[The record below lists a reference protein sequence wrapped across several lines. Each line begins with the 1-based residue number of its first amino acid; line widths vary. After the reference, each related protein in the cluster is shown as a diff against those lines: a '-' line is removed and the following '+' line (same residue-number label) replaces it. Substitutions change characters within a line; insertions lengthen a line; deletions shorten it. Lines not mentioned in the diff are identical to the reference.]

1 MRQLAGQD
9 IIAGADSCLKH
20 GSHIISV
27 TLGKVMRLELGK
39 GTSHR
44 TAMAVG
50 YLRDA
55 ENEYTIESTGHD
67 IAGDIVARFSI
78 TKLGTRQGFP
88 TFDKLALI
96 ATKSFIRDNYKV
108 YSFAGLSPA
117 SSALTT
123 SFAGLSRISSTMP

>member
-1 MRQLAGQD
+1 MRQLTGQD

-20 GSHIISV
+20 GSHIIAV

-88 TFDKLALI
+88 TFDKLARSSLPR
-96 ATKSFIRDNYKV
+96 ALFETTIR
-108 YSFAGLSPA
+108 FTLLLACPQLHQPRLLLLLA
-117 SSALTT
+117 CPQLHQ
-123 SFAGLSRISSTMP
+123 P